1 MSSDRLLSHKGILQG
16 GSNTHMRVLKIA
28 GIVVAVLVGLI
39 VLVLGAVL
47 LLVNPNDYRDD
58 IAQLVQQKTGRPL
71 TIRGDLGLTVFPWI
85 ALDIHDVT
93 LGNPPGY
100 GSEPFLSVKE
110 ASVGVKLIP
119 LLQKRVEVSRVGI
132 DGLAVTLISR
142 GAKENNWKDLGES
155 KTPEQPSA
163 PGKAPQASIG
173 GVDISKSSLV
183 YRDEQKKSTT
193 RLTGLEVHT
202 GALGGSEPVKL
213 EFKVDYDEG
222 APPTVAQLA
231 VNANV
236 RMLNENTRLEV
247 QDLDASGKWFGAPD
261 KTAAGKTASGAT
273 AKQASGPIEF
283 SLRSPALAVDSRA
296 ETLEPATFDVKLGD
310 LPLTL
315 TAKGARLFGDYIVD
329 GNLAIEKTSARKLM
343 ESFGI
348 APPVTSDPKA
358 LSAFALKTGYQLTA
372 KQADLKAL
380 DLMLDDTHVRGSA
393 GIEDLDAMSLR
404 FDLNVDT
411 IDVDRYLAPPPQ
423 KKDGA
428 PAAPVSAAGSKP
440 PTELPLD
447 MIRKLDA
454 RGQLR
459 VGKATV
465 TKLPFSDIRLPLE
478 AKDGRAHLGPTQAKL
493 FGGSY
498 DGDIVLDARPAKA
511 TLSMNEHIKSVDMGA
526 LLKASLDTTR
536 VAGKGNANAQLNA
549 TGNTDVA
556 MFKSLAGKLDFDIKD
571 GALNGIDLWYEI
583 RRALA
588 LFKQQGVPERA
599 AGAPKTAFDTLSG
612 SALVANGILRN
623 DDLIADMTYLKVKG
637 KGTLALESQA
647 IDYRLVT
654 EVYKLPASE
663 EAQLADLEAAEIPV
677 TITGTLADM
686 KVRPD
691 VEGYLKARFKKKVD
705 EKVDEKKEELKKKL
719 EDKLKGLFG
728 K

>member
-1 MSSDRLLSHKGILQG
+1 
-16 GSNTHMRVLKIA
+16 MRVLKIA
-28 GIVVAVLVGLI
+28 GIIVAALVGLL
-39 VLVLGAVL
+39 VLALGAVL

-58 IAQLVQQKTGRPL
+58 IARLVQQKTGRPL
-71 TIRGDLGLTVFPWI
+71 TIGGDLGLEVFPWI

-100 GSEPFLSVKE
+100 GSEPFLTVKE

-119 LLQKRVEVSRVGI
+119 LLQKRIEVSRVGV

-142 GAKENNWKDLGES
+142 GEKENNWKDLGES
-155 KTPEQPSA
+155 RTPEQPVA
-163 PGKAPQASIG
+163 PGKTPQASIG

-213 EFKVDYDEG
+213 EIKVDYDEG
-222 APPTVAQLA
+222 AAPTVAQLA
-231 VNANV
+231 VQARV

-247 QDLDASGKWFGAPD
+247 QDLDASGKWFGTPD
-261 KTAAGKTASGAT
+261 KAAKAS
-273 AKQASGPIEF
+273 SPIDF
-283 SLRSPALAVDSRA
+283 SLQSAALAVDTKA
-296 ETLEPATFDVKLGD
+296 ETLELATFDVKLGD
-310 LPLTL
+310 LPLKL
-315 TAKGARLFGDYIVD
+315 TAKGARLFGDYIFD

-348 APPVTSDPKA
+348 QPPVTSDPKA
-358 LSAFALKTGYQLTA
+358 LSAFALKSDYQLTA
-372 KQADLKAL
+372 KQAGLKAL
-380 DLMLDDTHVRGSA
+380 DLMLDDTHIRGSA

-404 FDLNVDT
+404 FDLGVDT
-411 IDVDRYLAPPPQ
+411 INVDRYLAPTPE

-454 RGQLR
+454 RGALR

-465 TKLPFSDIRLPLE
+465 TNLPFSDIRVPLE
-478 AKDGRAHLGPTQAKL
+478 AKGGRAHLGPTQAKL

-511 TLSMNEHIKSVDMGA
+511 TLSMNEHVKSVDMGA

-536 VAGKGNANAQLNA
+536 VAGKGNANALLNA

-556 MFKSLAGKLDFDIKD
+556 MFKSLAGKIDFDIKN
-571 GALNGIDLWYEI
+571 GAINGVDLWYEI

-588 LFKQQGVPERA
+588 LFKQQAAPERA

-612 SALVANGILRN
+612 SAIVANGILRN
-623 DDLIADMTYLKVKG
+623 DDLLADMTYLKVKG

-647 IDYRLVT
+647 IDYRLTT

-663 EAQLADLEAAEIPV
+663 GAQLADLEAAEIPV

-719 EDKLKGLFG
+719 NDKLKGLFG